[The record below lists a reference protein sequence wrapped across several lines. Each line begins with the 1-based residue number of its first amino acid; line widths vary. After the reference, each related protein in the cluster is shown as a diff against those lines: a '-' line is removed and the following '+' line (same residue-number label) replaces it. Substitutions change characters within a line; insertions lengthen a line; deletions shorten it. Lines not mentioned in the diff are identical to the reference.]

1 MQFIDTTFSSL
12 GSRLSGVAGTR
23 AGQDQES
30 CSLAPEGRAS
40 VSANAQ
46 SADFL
51 IKGGIMN
58 RFLIAL
64 LACLGL
70 FGLSNRTEAQ
80 YLKIVGGYLPAGQ
93 TNVFHSRVP
102 ANSAQDT
109 IYEISGDYDISGTLT
124 VMEGAEVWF
133 LPNSRIVDSTCGK
146 IIANGF
152 TGLNRRIE
160 FRGIPINAN
169 SFEWGHF
176 LVLPGADSVFFANVR
191 FVNFRKRTS
200 VDNTQIFSGN
210 TPASVAYN
218 LAIDAAANGNGGVIA
233 TFSHKTYLY
242 DVIVDSCQTSFR
254 GGAFAFLQAPAATYG
269 TDCSAVP
276 NANDD
281 GRLALA
287 NNQVQRLTI
296 RNTRCYNNETG
307 AYTDRDAAGGA
318 IYMASNTTTQSSSN
332 FVVAHL
338 GNRSGYITAAND
350 VMLFDSC
357 SANNVIAG
365 SALLPQRSKGG
376 AIYVGSNTGLIVER
390 ATFNNDSAVNPI
402 DSNAWGGAIAVSS
415 TSGNPNQVAPGV
427 GITPGADRL
436 AGLAI
441 LKTAT
446 FNGNVAGLGGAIY
459 IDHSL
464 STIPLNPV
472 LNIDGEN
479 FVGSVRDSG
488 LIQFTGNI
496 AYLKGGAVYS
506 TFRTF
511 ITGYLAYQGYPFG
524 GGSQSVELRVKFFNN
539 VAGEAGGSICLDGFQ
554 QTGAADIQNRR
565 VWQLQNSVNPRDPRV
580 SRPNYVLLVLGG
592 GAEFIG
598 NRDSTFATE
607 YNGNFVEGGS
617 GGAVAIVDP
626 SGVSGSS
633 AARFFVENGYNAQNV
648 PASSF
653 PFDPRELTR
662 FINNHAY
669 LGTAADSAQLY
680 HYNTVTPHGCGG
692 GVLINITNKGL
703 AVLDTANFSRVR
715 FEMNDAFT
723 GSAIY
728 SDNFNLK
735 LLTDLCLVANNNTT
749 SPFSRTVDLDAT
761 GISNPSDSNASAT
774 IWGDFEGP
782 LPAYESNSR
791 GDAVY
796 DNQARYLLRLPTAPG
811 AGALGI
817 GGTDTAR
824 GIFWGESGPSVITQ
838 INPPAGAEQ
847 ATFFVDFYKGCFTN
861 VYEPNRN
868 PPSGYVPVPIGT
880 IQDTLLMEGRV
891 YDIFDKGTDMRAL
904 DYGNRRLAPAE
915 SFALGIP
922 NDVASVHRF
931 TRNFFDTDP
940 TYVSKIDQLQ
950 ADFQGNHP
958 LGYPLFLQ
966 ANISAT
972 DSNRDDYAKNY
983 SVLMVF
989 NTTTNEFVR
998 VNAKETVASEAAG
1011 SQQIYQGRLDFVPD
1025 SSVTE
1030 RHANSRERALYT
1042 LSLLRPQTMTYAEV
1056 QRASKLE
1063 DSAALDGREYSL
1075 SPGDLVGSVSGDTI
1089 CTQGFPNSATTWY
1102 AGERYH
1108 TLPVRPGDGILVIS
1122 RTLLWKY
1129 GAAYA
1134 IAHGLSFSIGD
1145 IMPPAFTGDVPSLQ
1159 SDPYNPNRRFVHE
1172 DVNYNGA
1179 TAATTLF
1186 RVGGYDANAFYDPRF
1201 LFSPGAYTQLA
1212 LTVNVDTLPG
1222 DTNRAHVR
1230 LNHWMHQA
1238 TVFNQNVGGSNGYIL
1253 LTGQPH
1259 NPDVVPGGEG
1269 VTATLMNFPPN
1280 YASENALETAF
1291 DSSVLGPDHSNLS
1304 LWAFPPY
1311 MNCASG
1317 FLQDT
1322 LCVRSSALTYHFRIF
1337 VEDSLPVF
1345 TSSPST
1351 ACAANLTDSLRYTY
1365 DLQTDDE
1372 SEDSAAAA
1380 EIPAWDFR
1388 YGKTSYSLLERPL
1401 WMQQIDGNGKFISSG
1416 VINVRLDSATAVRFI
1431 TPAPQVNGELNLD
1444 TVVTVQ
1450 VDDGHTGKAVQ
1461 TWRIP
1466 INVAPTITTT
1476 ALPNA
1481 KEGIDYSLNFQ
1492 NPLLINRINI
1502 YDPNFAD
1509 YHTYS
1514 LLYEGDTQTVYRD
1527 AHYGVGATLLTG
1539 TTPRWLHID
1548 PFSGVL
1554 TGTPGINDAPRT
1566 ATTNCGGP
1574 DTVTVI
1580 VVDQCGLMAWT
1591 TLTLPVDSTQHVP
1604 AFIRGQR
1611 TICVTNNT
1619 SFCDSS
1625 VRVADLDLLRLGC
1638 TDNLTVTLVNPVD
1651 TPFTVTPT
1659 IIRGPGVTDTA
1670 IVNLC
1675 GTYHFSGIPPSVD
1688 SIRIAVTDIA
1698 GNTDTLVYA
1707 VHIGDVPTFECAID
1721 VSNAVTGSHPLED
1734 IQHLCFG
1741 AGRSASDSLDIRYC
1755 EFEVPPPPY
1764 QSTFDARW
1772 ELPIGGQI
1780 EGTFV
1785 DVRRD
1790 TNLVSS
1796 ITWQVRFNSGSESG
1810 GNLYPMEIC
1819 WSKACLDPTSTAL
1832 VGTTFAT
1839 GHFYLR
1845 QPQNSNE
1852 FSIDMFTG
1860 KGIIDN
1866 SLYTLVPKGSDT
1878 LCLQIRDVNLRN
1890 ALIVFQ
1896 PAKSGVDPVAPGRQ
1910 FAIEPNYPNPFSS
1923 STTLNFTVAERSNVR
1938 IDIYDVKGTLVRTLV
1953 NEDLDPGTYP
1963 VTWDA
1968 TDASGTEMPSGSYIA
1983 RMTAGS
1989 FASTVKMSLTKM
2001 SK

>member
-1 MQFIDTTFSSL
+1 MH
-12 GSRLSGVAGTR
+12 
-23 AGQDQES
+23 
-30 CSLAPEGRAS
+30 
-40 VSANAQ
+40 
-46 SADFL
+46 
-51 IKGGIMN
+51 

-70 FGLSNRTEAQ
+70 FALSNQTEAQ
-80 YLKIVGGYLPAGQ
+80 QLKIVGGYLPAGR
-93 TNVFHSRVP
+93 TNVFYPRVP
-102 ANSAQDT
+102 GNSAQDT
-109 IYEISGDYDISGTLT
+109 IYEISGDYSISGTLI
-124 VMEGAEVWF
+124 VKEGATVWF

-160 FRGIPINAN
+160 FRGMPVNAN
-169 SFEWGHF
+169 SYEWGHF
-176 LVLPGADSVFFANVR
+176 LVLPGADSVLFANVR

-200 VDNTQIFSGN
+200 VDVTQIYGSG
-210 TPASVAYN
+210 TPGAVAYS
-218 LAIDAAANGNGGVIA
+218 LAVDAAANGNGGVMA

-254 GGAFAFLQAPAATYG
+254 GGAFAFLQAPAAAIG
-269 TDCSAVP
+269 TDCFAVP

-296 RNTRCYNNETG
+296 RYTRCYNNETG
-307 AYTDRDAAGGA
+307 LYTDVAADGGA
-318 IYMASNTTTQSSSN
+318 IYMASNTTDQTPSSY
-332 FVVAHL
+332 VIAHL
-338 GNRSGYITAAND
+338 GYNSGYITAAND

-357 SANNVIAG
+357 SANNTLA
-365 SALLPQRSKGG
+365 STLLVPQRSKGG
-376 AIYVGSNTGLIVER
+376 AIYVGSNTGLILSR
-390 ATFNNDSAVNPI
+390 ATFNNDSAVNPV
-402 DSNAWGGAIAVSS
+402 DSNAWGGAVAVSA
-415 TSGNPNQVAPGV
+415 TSGNPNQVAPGI
-427 GITPGADRL
+427 GISPGTDRL
-436 AGLAI
+436 PGLKVF
-441 LKTAT
+441 KTAT
-446 FNGNVAGLGGAIY
+446 FNGCVAGMGGAIY
-459 IDHSL
+459 MDHQL
-464 STIPLNPV
+464 ANIPINPI

-479 FVGSVRDSG
+479 LSAGVRDSG
-488 LIQFTGNI
+488 LIQFNGNI
-496 AYLKGGAVYS
+496 AYRNGGAIY
-506 TFRTF
+506 TAFRVF
-511 ITGYLAYQGYPFG
+511 VTGYLAYNGFPFG
-524 GGSQSVELRVKFFNN
+524 AGSQGIELRVKFFNN
-539 VAGEAGGSICLDGFQ
+539 VAGIAGGSVCVDGFQ
-554 QTGAADIQNRR
+554 QTGASDIQNRR
-565 VWQLQNSVNPRDPRV
+565 VWHLQNSVNPRDPRV
-580 SRPNYVLLVLGG
+580 NRPSYAFLVLGG

-598 NRDSTFATE
+598 NHDSTFATE
-607 YNGNFVEGGS
+607 YNGNVVQGGS
-617 GGAVAIVDP
+617 GGAVAVVDP
-626 SGVSGSS
+626 TASGGSG
-633 AARFFVENGYNAQNV
+633 AVRFFVENGYNAQNV
-648 PASSF
+648 SASPY

-669 LGTAADSAQLY
+669 LGTAADSLQLY

-692 GVLINITNKGL
+692 GLLINITNKGL
-703 AVLDTANFSRVR
+703 GMIDTAVLSRVR
-715 FEMNDAFT
+715 IEKNDAFN

-735 LLTDLCLVANNNTT
+735 ILTDLCLIANNNAT
-749 SPFSRTVDLDAT
+749 SPASRTVDLDAT

-782 LPAYESNSR
+782 LPSYESNSR
-791 GDAVY
+791 GDAIY
-796 DNQARYLLRLPTAPG
+796 DNQARYLLHLPIAPG
-811 AGALGI
+811 SGALGI
-817 GGTDTAR
+817 GGTDTMR
-824 GIFWGESGPSVITQ
+824 GIFWGETGPSVITQ
-838 INPPAGAEQ
+838 IHPPLGAEQ

-868 PPSGYVPVPIGT
+868 PPSGYVPVAIGA
-880 IQDTLLMEGRV
+880 IPDTLLMEGRV
-891 YDIFDKGTDMRAL
+891 YDLFDRGTDMRVA

-915 SFALGIP
+915 AFALGIP
-922 NDVASVHRF
+922 NDIASVHRF
-931 TRNFFDTDP
+931 TRNFFDTNA
-940 TYVSKIDQLQ
+940 TYLNKIDLLQ
-950 ADFQGNHP
+950 ADFVGPHP

-983 SVLMVF
+983 TVLMVF

-998 VNAKETVASEAAG
+998 VNAKETVVSEGTGA
-1011 SQQIYQGRLDFVPD
+1011 QQIYRGRLDFVPD

-1030 RHANSRERALYT
+1030 RHANTRQRALYT
-1042 LSLLRPQTMTYAEV
+1042 LSLLRPQIMTFAEV
-1056 QRASKLE
+1056 QRASQLE

-1075 SPGDLVGSVSGDTI
+1075 SPSDLISSRPGDTI
-1089 CTQGFPNSATTWY
+1089 CTEGFPGGATIWY

-1108 TLPVRPGDGILVIS
+1108 TLPVRPGDNMLVIS

-1145 IMPPAFTGDVPSLQ
+1145 VQAPGFAADIPSLQ
-1159 SDPYNPNRRFVHE
+1159 ADRYNPNRRFVHE

-1186 RVGGYDANAFYDPRF
+1186 RIGGYDANNFYDPRF
-1201 LFSPGAYTQLA
+1201 LFSPGAFTQLA
-1212 LTVNVDTLPG
+1212 LTLKVDTLPG
-1222 DTNRAHVR
+1222 DGNPAHVR
-1230 LNHWMHQA
+1230 LNHWMHDSI
-1238 TVFNQNVGGSNGYIL
+1238 VYNQNVGGSNGYIL
-1253 LTGQPH
+1253 LSGQPH

-1269 VTATLMNFPPN
+1269 LTATITNFPPN
-1280 YASENALETAF
+1280 FASEQALDTAF
-1291 DSSVLGPDHSNLS
+1291 DSTILGPDHNNLS
-1304 LWAFPPY
+1304 MWTFPPY
-1311 MNCASG
+1311 MNCAAG

-1322 LCVRSSALTYHFRIF
+1322 LCVRSATSTYHFRII

-1345 TSSPST
+1345 TSTPS
-1351 ACAANLTDSLRYTY
+1351 ASCAANLTDSLRYTY
-1365 DLQTDDE
+1365 DVQTDDE

-1380 EIPAWDFR
+1380 EVPAWDFR
-1388 YGKTSYSLLERPL
+1388 YGKTSYSFLERPQ
-1401 WMQQIDGNGKFISSG
+1401 WMQQVDGSGKFISNG
-1416 VINVRLDSATAVRFI
+1416 VINVRLDSATAVRMI
-1431 TPAPQVNGELNLD
+1431 TPTPQVNGELNLD
-1444 TVVTVQ
+1444 TVVSVQ
-1450 VDDGHTGKAVQ
+1450 VNDGHTGKAVQ
-1461 TWRIP
+1461 TFRVP
-1466 INVAPTITTT
+1466 VNVAPTITTT
-1476 ALPNA
+1476 VLPNA
-1481 KEGIDYSLNFQ
+1481 KEGIDYSINFQ

-1509 YHTYS
+1509 YHTYQ
-1514 LLYEGDTQTVYRD
+1514 LLYEGDTLTVYRD
-1527 AHYGVGATLLTG
+1527 ALYGVGATPLTG
-1539 TTPRWLHID
+1539 TTPHWLHID
-1548 PFSGVL
+1548 PYSGVL

-1566 ATTNCGGP
+1566 ATTSCGGP

-1580 VVDQCGLMAWT
+1580 VTDQCGLMAWK
-1591 TLTLPVDSTQHVP
+1591 TLSLPVDSTQHVP

-1625 VRVADLDLLRLGC
+1625 IRVSDMDLLRLGC
-1638 TDNLTVTLVNPVD
+1638 TDNLTVTLVNPAD
-1651 TPFTVTPT
+1651 TAFKVTPT
-1659 IIRGPGVTDTA
+1659 VVRGPEATDTA
-1670 IVNLC
+1670 IVDLC
-1675 GTYHFSGIPPSVD
+1675 GTYRFQGTPPSVD
-1688 SIRIAVTDIA
+1688 SVRLAVTDVA

-1707 VHIGDVPTFECAID
+1707 IHIGDVPTFECAIN
-1721 VSNAVTGSHPLED
+1721 VSNAVTQSHPLED

-1741 AGRSASDSLDIRYC
+1741 AGRSATDSLDVRYC
-1755 EFEVPPPPY
+1755 EFEVPPAPY

-1780 EGTFV
+1780 EGTYV

-1790 TNLVSS
+1790 TNQVSN

-1810 GNLYPMEIC
+1810 ASLYPMEIC
-1819 WSKACLDPTSTAL
+1819 WSRSCLDPTNANFKN
-1832 VGTTFAT
+1832 TTFET

-1866 SLYTLVPKGSDT
+1866 SLYTLLQRGSDT

-1896 PAKSGVDPVAPGRQ
+1896 PLKSGVEPTAPGQQ
-1910 FAIEPNYPNPFSS
+1910 FSIEPNYPNPFSS
-1923 STTLNFTVAERSNVR
+1923 STTLSFTVAERSDIR

-1953 NEDLDPGTYP
+1953 NENLDPGMYP

-1968 TDASGTEMPSGSYIA
+1968 TDANGNGMPNGSYIA

-1989 FASTVKMSLTKM
+1989 FTSSVKMSLTKM